1 MANQIYCKHCGKLI
15 DADSAFCMYC
25 GGAIQDS
32 RKSESFI
39 RLIGTSDTKKVESPV
54 DLIKWIINLKKQF
67 INFIKQNWKRI
78 LIFIIG
84 IAIAVLLVWLGID
97 KLKSNRAMLII
108 PAILLIIL
116 TLYLSCGKSIK
127 FLLPSSIL
135 LLFVYGTYIY
145 DDYKNIYGQDTTF
158 FDTVKRELYWMYPN
172 YTIPDGAV
180 IIDSYAF
187 DNCSFLK
194 KITIPDSITAV
205 GYDAFDNCK
214 NLKGVYISDLS
225 AWCKIDFYNVWANPL
240 FYAKNLYIDGILTT
254 HIIIPSNL
262 SEIKNHTFRN
272 CCNLEYVNIH
282 NNITSIGECAFWG
295 CSSLTSITIPDSVTS
310 IGNFA
315 FYDCTSLRSTIIGR
329 GVTYIGQDAFDN
341 CTGELIVNCNIPAR
355 EYDFQ
360 GVFSGSK
367 FTQIT
372 IGNNVT
378 RIGDYAFCN
387 CDSLSSVII
396 GNNVISIGQGTFRRC
411 NNLTNLTI
419 GNRVKSIGNQAFIW
433 SNLSKITIPSSVIS
447 IGIGA
452 FSYCDRSAVIYCKST
467 IPPKGKD
474 IFFEAPISTK
484 LPKPNRTIFVPRVSV
499 NAYKKAWSHY
509 ANNIVGYDF

>member
-15 DADSAFCMYC
+15 DADSSFCMHC

-32 RKSESFI
+32 RKRESFI
-39 RLIGTSDTKKVESPV
+39 RVIDTSDTKKVESPV

-135 LLFVYGTYIY
+135 LLFMYGTYIY

-205 GYDAFDNCK
+205 GYFAFGNCE

-225 AWCKIDFYNVWANPL
+225 AWCKIDFYDILANPL
-240 FYAKNLYIDGILTT
+240 IYAKNLYIDGRLVTDLVL
-254 HIIIPSNL
+254 PSDIT
-262 SEIKNHTFRN
+262 EIKNHTFRN
-272 CCNLEYVNIH
+272 CCNLEWVDIH
-282 NNITSIGECAFWG
+282 NNITSIGESAFG
-295 CSSLTSITIPDSVTS
+295 QCSSLTSITIPDSVSS
-310 IGNFA
+310 IGKFA

-329 GVTYIGQDAFDN
+329 GVTYIGRAAFKN
-341 CTGELIVNCNIPAR
+341 CSGELIVNCNIPASEDELFGIFR
-355 EYDFQ
+355 D
-360 GVFSGSK
+360 SK
-367 FTQIT
+367 FTNVT

-378 RIGDYAFCN
+378 RIGDYAFWN

-396 GNNVISIGQGTFRRC
+396 GNNVISIGRGAFEGC
-411 NNLTNLTI
+411 NNLTSLTI
-419 GNRVKSIGNQAFIW
+419 GNRVKFIGNVAFSG
-433 SNLSKITIPSSVIS
+433 SNLSKIIIPSSVIS
-447 IGIGA
+447 IGFGA
-452 FSYCDRSAVIYCKST
+452 FGYCDKSAVIYCKST

-474 IFFEAPISTK
+474 IFFELTINAK
-484 LPKPNRTIFVPRVSV
+484 LPNRTIFVPRVSV
-499 NAYKKAWSHY
+499 NAYKKAWSYY
-509 ANNIVGYDF
+509 ASNIVGYDF

>member
-1 MANQIYCKHCGKLI
+1 MANQIYCKYCGKQI
-15 DADSAFCMYC
+15 DADSAFCMHC

-39 RLIGTSDTKKVESPV
+39 RVIDTSNTKKVESPV

-67 INFIKQNWKRI
+67 INFIKHNWKRI

-97 KLKSNRAMLII
+97 KLKSNRAILII

-158 FDTVKRELYWMYPN
+158 FDTIKRELYWMYPN

-205 GYDAFDNCK
+205 GYFAFDHCV

-225 AWCKIDFYNVWANPL
+225 AWCKIDFYNIWANPL
-240 FYAKNLYIDGILTT
+240 SYAKNLYIDGILTT
-254 HIIIPSNL
+254 HITIPSDL

-282 NNITSIGECAFWG
+282 NNISSIGECAFEQ
-295 CSSLTSITIPDSVTS
+295 CSSLTSITIPNSVSS

-315 FYDCTSLRSTIIGR
+315 FYDCSSLRSTIIGR
-329 GVTYIGQDAFDN
+329 GVTYIGRDAFDN
-341 CTGELIVNCNIPAR
+341 CTGELIVNCNIPDG
-355 EYDFQ
+355 EYRVSGGIFN
-360 GVFSGSK
+360 GSK
-367 FTQIT
+367 FAKVT
-372 IGNNVT
+372 IGNSVT
-378 RIGDYAFCN
+378 RIGDYAFDG
-387 CDSLSSVII
+387 CDSITEV
-396 GNNVISIGQGTFRRC
+396 
-411 NNLTNLTI
+411 TI
-419 GNRVKSIGNQAFIW
+419 GNRVTTIGTSAFYGCSYLTTITISSSVTSIGRSAF
-433 SNLSKITIPSSVIS
+433 
-447 IGIGA
+447 A
-452 FSYCDRSAVIYCKST
+452 YCDQFAEVYCKPT
-467 IPPKGKD
+467 IPPIGVED
-474 IFFEAPISTK
+474 IFLELRATVPCRKIY
-484 LPKPNRTIFVPRVSV
+484 VPRNSV
-499 NAYKKAWSHY
+499 CAYKSYWRDKGA
-509 ANNIVGYDF
+509 NIVGYDF

>member
-1 MANQIYCKHCGKLI
+1 MANQIYCKHCGKQI
-15 DADSAFCMYC
+15 DADSAFCMHC

-39 RLIGTSDTKKVESPV
+39 RVIDTSDTKKVESSV

-67 INFIKQNWKRI
+67 VNFIKQNWKRI

-84 IAIAVLLVWLGID
+84 IAIAILLVWLGID

-135 LLFVYGTYIY
+135 LLFMYGTYIY

-205 GYDAFDNCK
+205 GYSAFGNCE

-225 AWCKIDFYNVWANPL
+225 AWCKIDFYDVWANPL
-240 FYAKNLYIDGILTT
+240 IYAKNLYIDGILTT
-254 HIIIPSNL
+254 HITIPSDL
-262 SEIKNHTFRN
+262 TEIKNHTFRN
-272 CCNLEYVNIH
+272 CCNLEHVNIH
-282 NNITSIGECAFWG
+282 NNITSIGECAFG
-295 CSSLTSITIPDSVTS
+295 QCSSLTSITIPDSVSS
-310 IGNFA
+310 IGKFA

-329 GVTYIGQDAFDN
+329 GVTYIGQGAFDN
-341 CTGELIVNCNIPAR
+341 CTGELIVNCNIPDG
-355 EYDFQ
+355 EYR
-360 GVFSGSK
+360 VSGGIFNGFK
-367 FTQIT
+367 FAKVT
-372 IGNNVT
+372 IGNSVT
-378 RIGDYAFCN
+378 RIGDYTFDGCRSLTSITIPNSVTKIGHYAFASCSSLTSITIP
-387 CDSLSSVII
+387 DSVT
-396 GNNVISIGQGTFRRC
+396 SIGQNAFEGCTS
-411 NNLTNLTI
+411 LTSVTI
-419 GNRVKSIGNQAFIW
+419 PNSVTSIGRSAF
-433 SNLSKITIPSSVIS
+433 
-447 IGIGA
+447 A
-452 FSYCDRSAVIYCKST
+452 YCDQFAEVYCKPT
-467 IPPKGKD
+467 IPPIGVEDMFSELRATVPCRK
-474 IFFEAPISTK
+474 IY
-484 LPKPNRTIFVPRVSV
+484 VPRNSV
-499 NAYKKAWSHY
+499 CAYKSYWWDKGA
-509 ANNIVGYDF
+509 NIVGYDF

>member
-1 MANQIYCKHCGKLI
+1 MANQIYCKYCGKQI
-15 DADSAFCMYC
+15 DVDSAFCMHC

-39 RLIGTSDTKKVESPV
+39 RVIDTSDTKKVESSV

-145 DDYKNIYGQDTTF
+145 DDYKNIYGQNTTF
-158 FDTVKRELYWMYPN
+158 FNTVKRELYWMYPN

-205 GYDAFDNCK
+205 GYFAFGHCK

-240 FYAKNLYIDGILTT
+240 IYAKNLYIDGILTT
-254 HIIIPSNL
+254 HITIPL
-262 SEIKNHTFRN
+262 DLTEIKNHTFRN
-272 CCNLEYVNIH
+272 CCNLEHVNIH
-282 NNITSIGECAFWG
+282 NNITSIGECAFG
-295 CSSLTSITIPDSVTS
+295 QCSSLTSITIPDSVSS
-310 IGNFA
+310 IGEFA

-329 GVTYIGQDAFDN
+329 GVTYIGRAAFEN
-341 CTGELIVNCNIPAR
+341 CSGELIVNCNIPDG
-355 EYDFQ
+355 EYRVSGGIFN
-360 GVFSGSK
+360 GSK
-367 FTQIT
+367 FAKVT
-372 IGNNVT
+372 IGNSVT
-378 RIGDYAFCN
+378 RIGDYAFDR
-387 CDSLSSVII
+387 CDSITEV
-396 GNNVISIGQGTFRRC
+396 
-411 NNLTNLTI
+411 TI
-419 GNRVKSIGNQAFIW
+419 GNRVTTIGTSAFYGC
-433 SNLSKITIPSSVIS
+433 NYLTTITIPSSVTS
-447 IGIGA
+447 IGRSA
-452 FSYCDRSAVIYCKST
+452 FAYCDQFAEVYCKPT
-467 IPPKGKD
+467 IPPIGVEDMFLELRATVPCRK
-474 IFFEAPISTK
+474 IY
-484 LPKPNRTIFVPRVSV
+484 VPRNSV
-499 NAYKKAWSHY
+499 CAYKSYWRDNGA
-509 ANNIVGYDF
+509 NIVGYDF

>member
-15 DADSAFCMYC
+15 DADSAFCMHC

-32 RKSESFI
+32 RKSEP
-39 RLIGTSDTKKVESPV
+39 LIQVIDTSDTKKVESPV

-127 FLLPSSIL
+127 LLLPSSIL
-135 LLFVYGTYIY
+135 LLFMYGTYIY

-205 GYDAFDNCK
+205 GYSAFGNCE

-240 FYAKNLYIDGILTT
+240 IYAKNLYIDGILTT
-254 HIIIPSNL
+254 HITIPSDL
-262 SEIKNHTFRN
+262 TEIKNHTFRN
-272 CCNLEYVNIH
+272 CCNLEWVDIH
-282 NNITSIGECAFWG
+282 NNITSIGECAFG
-295 CSSLTSITIPDSVTS
+295 DCTSLTSITIPNSVTS
-310 IGNFA
+310 IGSFA

-341 CTGELIVNCNIPAR
+341 CTGELIVNCNIPDGAYR
-355 EYDFQ
+355 VSGGIFN
-360 GVFSGSK
+360 GSK
-367 FTQIT
+367 FAKVT
-372 IGNNVT
+372 IGNSVT
-378 RIGDYAFCN
+378 RIGDYAFDG
-387 CDSLSSVII
+387 CDSITEV
-396 GNNVISIGQGTFRRC
+396 
-411 NNLTNLTI
+411 TI
-419 GNRVKSIGNQAFIW
+419 GNRVTTIGTSAFYGCNHLTTITISSSVTSIGRSAF
-433 SNLSKITIPSSVIS
+433 
-447 IGIGA
+447 A
-452 FSYCDRSAVIYCKST
+452 YCDQFAEVYCKPT
-467 IPPKGKD
+467 IPPIGVEDMFLELRATVPCRK
-474 IFFEAPISTK
+474 IY
-484 LPKPNRTIFVPRVSV
+484 VPRNSV
-499 NAYKKAWSHY
+499 CAYKSYWWDKGA
-509 ANNIVGYDF
+509 NIVGYNF